1 MDLKNEADS
10 ALHNTERS
18 LNEHKAKLQQ
28 ADITE
33 IETELSN
40 LRTRLADGKVEP
52 QVLRDGIE
60 KVKNAAMK
68 IGKAMY
74 AQQSSTENQQ
84 GQGEQQQEGSQGQE
98 GEKKEGEGEKKQ

>member
-10 ALHNTERS
+10 AIHNTERS
-18 LNEHKAKLQQ
+18 LNEHRSKLQQ
-28 ADITE
+28 NDIQE
-33 IETELSN
+33 IETEINN
-40 LRTRLADGKVEP
+40 LRTILADSKIEP

-74 AQQSSTENQQ
+74 AQQQASGSEQQQQGGEQQ
-84 GQGEQQQEGSQGQE
+84 GQGEQKQEG
-98 GEKKEGEGEKKQ
+98 GEGEKKQ